1 MKVKNIIVKLTIILS
16 LFLFLSCQN
25 KNSEL
30 EKKVEKLEKENAEI
44 LKKQKE
50 QQNAQENTA
59 NIKKEEK
66 TLQPK
71 IKNYEDKI
79 KDRIADYEAARDK
92 VSEEYGW
99 SVEETQANE
108 KLNEKLDDELTK
120 VYNLIRERMS
130 ESRKIEFR
138 NEQRQWIKNRKKK
151 VENSNNGEDGNPG
164 MGGRAG
170 ANVEILT
177 YQELTKDRL
186 IKFARMYD
194 NME

>member
-1 MKVKNIIVKLTIILS
+1 M
-16 LFLFLSCQN
+16 
-25 KNSEL
+25 

-50 QQNAQENTA
+50 QQNAQENTV

-79 KDRIADYEAARDK
+79 KDRIADYEATRDK

-99 SVEETQANE
+99 SVEETQA
-108 KLNEKLDDELTK
+108 NEKLDDELTK

>member
-1 MKVKNIIVKLTIILS
+1 MKVKNIIVKLTIILP
-16 LFLFLSCQN
+16 LFLILSCQN

-71 IKNYEDKI
+71 IKNYEDKV

-99 SVEETQANE
+99 SVEETQA
-108 KLNEKLDDELTK
+108 NEKLDDELTK

>member
-30 EKKVEKLEKENAEI
+30 KKKVEKLEKENAEI

-71 IKNYEDKI
+71 IKNY
-79 KDRIADYEAARDK
+79 
-92 VSEEYGW
+92 
-99 SVEETQANE
+99 
-108 KLNEKLDDELTK
+108 
-120 VYNLIRERMS
+120 
-130 ESRKIEFR
+130 
-138 NEQRQWIKNRKKK
+138 
-151 VENSNNGEDGNPG
+151 
-164 MGGRAG
+164 
-170 ANVEILT
+170 
-177 YQELTKDRL
+177 
-186 IKFARMYD
+186 
-194 NME
+194 

>member
-1 MKVKNIIVKLTIILS
+1 MKVKNIIVKLTIILP
-16 LFLFLSCQN
+16 LFLILSCQN

-71 IKNYEDKI
+71 IKNYEDKV

-99 SVEETQANE
+99 SVEETQV
-108 KLNEKLDDELTK
+108 D
-120 VYNLIRERMS
+120 YLIR
-130 ESRKIEFR
+130 
-138 NEQRQWIKNRKKK
+138 
-151 VENSNNGEDGNPG
+151 
-164 MGGRAG
+164 
-170 ANVEILT
+170 
-177 YQELTKDRL
+177 
-186 IKFARMYD
+186 
-194 NME
+194 